1 MGRQQILETLYQRQ
15 ALRREARLPRIDVH
29 AEYRRL
35 VEVERWAEIVEQH
48 WSEVEEEILREK
60 LREREDWGVS
70 AGGRLALRLLT
81 AQALRERY
89 RT

>member
-1 MGRQQILETLYQRQ
+1 M
-15 ALRREARLPRIDVH
+15 
-29 AEYRRL
+29 
-35 VEVERWAEIVEQH
+35 EVERWAEIVEQH